1 VNWIFNPQL
10 QKEEIAMTLTRWT
23 PRSEIARTEWDPFAE
38 LRRLQDEM
46 LQLFDSS
53 LARRPFNGVF
63 SPAVD
68 VSEDKDNV
76 IVKADLPG
84 LTKDDVEITLQDNVL
99 TLRGEKKQQ
108 TERKEENFYRMERV
122 HGTFSRSFELPVAVN
137 ANKVAATF
145 KDGVLHITLPKA
157 EEAKPK
163 QIKVNVQ

>member
-1 VNWIFNPQL
+1 
-10 QKEEIAMTLTRWT
+10 MTLMRWT
-23 PRSEIARTEWDPFAE
+23 PRNEIARTEADPFSE

-46 LQLFDSS
+46 LQLFDTS
-53 LARRPFNGVF
+53 LARKPFNGAF
-63 SPAVD
+63 APAID
-68 VSEDKDNV
+68 VSEDKDNL

-99 TLRGEKKQQ
+99 TLRGEKKQESE
-108 TERKEENFYRMERV
+108 TKEENFYRMERV
-122 HGTFSRSFELPVAVN
+122 HGVFSRSFELPVTVN

-145 KDGVLHITLPKA
+145 KDGVLQITLPKT